1 MVGGIGGPGGSGPP
15 GKIGGV
21 GAPGAPATTG
31 PTGAN
36 KTSFSE
42 TLKSNEAAAKSTEAA
57 GSATPLERLRTGE
70 IDVNGYVDLRVR
82 DATAHLEGVL
92 SPQDLEKVQEEL
104 RDAIENDP
112 DIAALVKGAEI
123 GR

>member
-21 GAPGAPATTG
+21 GARGAPATTG

-36 KTSFSE
+36 KASFSE
-42 TLKSNEAAAKSTEAA
+42 TLKSNEAKSTDAA
-57 GSATPLERLRTGE
+57 GSATPLERLRAGE

-92 SPQDLEKVQEEL
+92 SPQDLEKIQEEL